1 MKNRLINIGHG
12 IFIVIGTSV
21 TGLMLGI
28 YVDGM
33 VGGTAENPGYLS
45 SLVWAV
51 ITAIGLL
58 TGFRFAISKKEMP

>member
-21 TGLMLGI
+21 AGLMLGA
-28 YVDGM
+28 YVNGM
-33 VGGTAENPGYLS
+33 VGGTNEDPSFLM
-45 SLVWAV
+45 SLIWAV

>member
-12 IFIVIGTSV
+12 IFIIIGTSV

-28 YVDGM
+28 YINGM
-33 VGGTAENPGYLS
+33 VGGTTENPSYLS
-45 SLVWAV
+45 GLIWPV